1 MPLFQRIAQ
10 FIIAWLNQD
19 VRPLA
24 AQLCDYQHLRHEV
37 KPCDVILLEG
47 RSRISNIIRLITNSP
62 WTHAALYIGRL
73 QDIEDPALRA
83 TLAEQL
89 PTADPDAQ
97 FIIESMLGS
106 GTLVNVLSIYEN
118 EHLRICRAKGLSYR
132 DTQEVI
138 RYSISRL
145 GSEYDVRQIFD
156 LGRFLFP
163 WFLLPKQWRSSLF
176 ERSMSSSTRTVC
188 STMIAEAF
196 GFIQFPILP
205 LVKRNSEQGVQLF
218 RRNPKLC
225 VPCDFDY
232 SPYFEIIKYPFMDF
246 SLHADYRLLPWYG
259 NTVLSGD
266 EARFYTP
273 NDPPPPPS
281 SHAQPNAT
289 ENTETNLY
297 SFHAEKLK
305 AIFGKD
311 VSKS

>member
-1 MPLFQRIAQ
+1 MSLFQRIAQ
-10 FIIAWLNQD
+10 FIIAWLNYD
-19 VRPLA
+19 VRVLTD
-24 AQLCDYQHLRHEV
+24 QLCDYQSLRHQV

-47 RSRISNIIRLITNSP
+47 RSRISNVIRWITNSP

-83 TLAEQL
+83 ALAEQA
-89 PTADPDAQ
+89 PSVDPDAQ
-97 FIIESMLGS
+97 YIIESMLGS
-106 GTLVNVLSIYEN
+106 GTIVNLLSAYEN
-118 EHLRICRAKGLSYR
+118 EHLRICRAKGLSYQ

-145 GSEYDVRQIFD
+145 GCEYDVRQIFD

-163 WFLLPKQWRSSLF
+163 WFLLPKRWRSSLF
-176 ERSMSSSTRTVC
+176 QQGMSSSTRTVC

-205 LVKRNSEQGVQLF
+205 LVKRTGDQGVQLF

-246 SLHADYRLLPWYG
+246 SQHADYRLLPWYG

-273 NDPPPPPS
+273 GDPLPAS
-281 SHAQPNAT
+281 SAHAQEVASST
-289 ENTETNLY
+289 Y

-305 AIFGKD
+305 AIFGKN
-311 VSKS
+311 SS